1 MTTTL
6 VTLSELLD
14 RSGIN
19 QKRVLVVR
27 HRPYEPALRKV
38 FAWIVAERPDLFRAY
53 QSAQWRTLEAAML
66 KADMM
71 VSFVGLE
78 AGQAVFAGAYD
89 IGAHRLID
97 AAEFWSIPEN
107 VELKAFGMT
116 GLDADRETTRWF
128 DMKRNPLM
136 EDTFGRLIIGWP
148 GLERSWW
155 RWAERN
161 TFPVIGLNDQ
171 SKFEPEDTPWTELVL
186 SWSDLSRLPRSLQS
200 KLSQWRGV
208 YFIYDSVRGKGYV
221 GSAYGSEN
229 ILGRWTS
236 YAKTG
241 HGGNKQLRASDP
253 RHLTFSIL
261 ELTSPTLEAEA
272 VIALE
277 SGWKT
282 RLHTRLH
289 GLNEN

>member
-6 VTLSELLD
+6 VTLNELLA
-14 RSGIN
+14 RSDID

-38 FAWIVAERPDLFRAY
+38 FSWIVAERPDLFRAY

-89 IGAHRLID
+89 IGSHRLID
-97 AAEFWSIPEN
+97 SENFWSIPEN
-107 VELKAFGMT
+107 AELKAFGMT
-116 GLDADRETTRWF
+116 GLDSERETTRWF
-128 DMKRNPLM
+128 DLEHNALM

-155 RWAERN
+155 RWADRN
-161 TFPVIGLNDQ
+161 VFPVIGLNDR
-171 SKFEPEDTPWTELVL
+171 SKFEPGDTPWTELVL
-186 SWSDLSRLPRSLQS
+186 SWNDLSRLPRSLQG
-200 KLSQWRGV
+200 KLSQWRGI
-208 YFIYDSVRGKGYV
+208 YLIYDSERGKGYV

-236 YAKTG
+236 YARTG

-277 SGWKT
+277 SSWKT